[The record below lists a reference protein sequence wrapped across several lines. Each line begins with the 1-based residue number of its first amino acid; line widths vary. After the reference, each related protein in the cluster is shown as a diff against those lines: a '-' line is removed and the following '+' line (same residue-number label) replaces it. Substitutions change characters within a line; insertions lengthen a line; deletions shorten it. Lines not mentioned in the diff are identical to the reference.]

1 MALIEIDQ
9 LVFEYPGHRALDGVS
24 LRLERGSVTA
34 LVGPNGAG
42 KSTLLRCMAGL
53 ERPLSGQ
60 IRIDGVSVID
70 APRQVHRK
78 LGYLSDFFGLY
89 EGLRVRQCLAYAALA
104 VGVARQQLPERVA
117 QVAQAMDLT
126 ALLQRRPSELSRGQR
141 QRLAIGQAIIH
152 SPQVLL
158 LDEPASGLDPQARS
172 SLAALF
178 RRLQAQGM
186 TLLVSSHILS
196 ELDEYSTHILSIR
209 QGRIVS
215 HEDLRASAHWPQP
228 AGPGEPGADGAA
240 ALPGPAATDAPLRQQ
255 LPPHLYPYL
264 LELACAPGQEQALQ
278 ARLETAW
285 AQLPHSQGLPPPARH
300 APASPPSALP
310 PSPAG
315 PAHLAPNGAEPAASL
330 QWQLW
335 LPAAAAARAQLVQ
348 QLVAAGLPLA
358 GLWPLRQ
365 RLQERYARS
374 LQTEPPSER
383 PTDQPPHAGERP

>member
-9 LVFEYPGHRALDGVS
+9 LVFEYPGHRALDGIS

-42 KSTLLRCMAGL
+42 KSTLLRCIAGL

-60 IRIDGVSVID
+60 IRIDGISVID

-104 VGVARQQLPERVA
+104 VGVARQQLSGRVA

-126 ALLQRRPSELSRGQR
+126 ALLQRRPGELSRGQR

-178 RRLQAQGM
+178 RQLQAQGM

-215 HEDLRASAHWPQP
+215 HEDLRASLHWPQP
-228 AGPGEPGADGAA
+228 AGPGAPAA
-240 ALPGPAATDAPLRQQ
+240 ADAPQHQQ
-255 LPPHLYPYL
+255 RDPHLYPHL
-264 LELACAPGQEQALQ
+264 LELACAPGEEQALQ
-278 ARLETAW
+278 TRLEAAW

-310 PSPAG
+310 PSTVG
-315 PAHLAPNGAEPAASL
+315 QAHWAPNGAEPAASL

-348 QLVAAGLPLA
+348 QLVAAGLPVA

-374 LQTEPPSER
+374 LQTEPLSPW
-383 PTDQPPHAGERP
+383 PTEQPPHAGERP

>member
-9 LVFEYPGHRALDGVS
+9 LVFEYPGHRALDGIS

-53 ERPLSGQ
+53 ETPLSGQ
-60 IRIDGVSVID
+60 IRIDGISVID

-104 VGVARQQLPERVA
+104 VGVARQQLPGRVA

-126 ALLQRRPSELSRGQR
+126 ALLQRRPGELSRGQR

-178 RRLQAQGM
+178 RQLQAQGM

-215 HEDLRASAHWPQP
+215 HEDLRASLHWPQP
-228 AGPGEPGADGAA
+228 AGSGALGPGGDAA
-240 ALPGPAATDAPLRQQ
+240 APAPTAADAPQRQ
-255 LPPHLYPYL
+255 HLYPHL
-264 LELACAPGQEQALQ
+264 LELACAPGQEQTLQ
-278 ARLETAW
+278 ARLEAVW
-285 AQLPHSQGLPPPARH
+285 AQLPHSQGLPSPARH
-300 APASPPSALP
+300 APASPPLALSP
-310 PSPAG
+310 LPAG
-315 PAHLAPNGAEPAASL
+315 QAHLPPNGAEPAASL

-348 QLVAAGLPLA
+348 QLVAAGLPVA

-374 LQTEPPSER
+374 LQTEPPSPW
-383 PTDQPPHAGERP
+383 PTEQPPHAGERP

>member
-53 ERPLSGQ
+53 ETPLSGQ
-60 IRIDGVSVID
+60 IRIDGISVID

-104 VGVARQQLPERVA
+104 VGVARQQLPGRVA

-126 ALLQRRPSELSRGQR
+126 ALLQRRPGELSRGQR

-178 RRLQAQGM
+178 RQLQAQGM

-215 HEDLRASAHWPQP
+215 HEDLRASLHWPQP
-228 AGPGEPGADGAA
+228 AGPGALGPGGDAA
-240 ALPGPAATDAPLRQQ
+240 APAPTAADAPQRQ
-255 LPPHLYPYL
+255 HLYPHL
-264 LELACAPGQEQALQ
+264 LELACAPGQEQTLQ
-278 ARLETAW
+278 ARLEAVW
-285 AQLPHSQGLPPPARH
+285 AQLPHNQGLPSPARH

-310 PSPAG
+310 PSTVG
-315 PAHLAPNGAEPAASL
+315 QAHWAPNGAEPAASL

-348 QLVAAGLPLA
+348 QLVAAGLPVA

-374 LQTEPPSER
+374 LQTEPPSPW
-383 PTDQPPHAGERP
+383 PTEHPPHAGERP

>member
-53 ERPLSGQ
+53 ETPLSGQ
-60 IRIDGVSVID
+60 IRIDGISVID

-104 VGVARQQLPERVA
+104 VGVARQQLPGRVA

-126 ALLQRRPSELSRGQR
+126 ALLQRRPGELSRGQR

-178 RRLQAQGM
+178 RQLQAQGM

-215 HEDLRASAHWPQP
+215 HEDLRASPHWPQP
-228 AGPGEPGADGAA
+228 AGPDAPAA
-240 ALPGPAATDAPLRQQ
+240 ADAPQRQQ
-255 LPPHLYPYL
+255 RDPHLYPHL
-264 LELACAPGQEQALQ
+264 LELACAPDEEQALQ
-278 ARLETAW
+278 ARLEAAW

-300 APASPPSALP
+300 ASASPPSVLP

-315 PAHLAPNGAEPAASL
+315 QAHWVPNGAEPAASL

-335 LPAAAAARAQLVQ
+335 LPAAATARAQLVQ
-348 QLVAAGLPLA
+348 QLVAAGLPVA
-358 GLWPLRQ
+358 GLWPLRL

-374 LQTEPPSER
+374 LQTEPPSPW
-383 PTDQPPHAGERP
+383 PTEQPPHAGERP